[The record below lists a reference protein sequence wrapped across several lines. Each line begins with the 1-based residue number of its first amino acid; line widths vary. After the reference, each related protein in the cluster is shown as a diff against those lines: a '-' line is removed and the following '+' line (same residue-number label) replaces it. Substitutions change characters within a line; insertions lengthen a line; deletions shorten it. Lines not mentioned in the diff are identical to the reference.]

1 MTEWRIRICYPKRK
15 CLTMKDKVNY
25 SGLIIITAIIT
36 VIMTFT
42 AIEFFLKSNL
52 FDIHRG
58 TQEGALSNIGVLVI
72 IVVASALSV
81 TAMLLIKR
89 HKAK

>member
-1 MTEWRIRICYPKRK
+1 
-15 CLTMKDKVNY
+15 MKDKVNY

-58 TQEGALSNIGVLVI
+58 TQEGALISNIGVLVI